1 MQKKAKIKQTK
12 KPRGK
17 GKAHVDREAVRV
29 LAIAVGGREAARE
42 LGIKESTVLSWAK
55 RYGWKLPKRKGGATI
70 KNANAITMQS
80 KPGDALIAH
89 HKELEQGTKTALMQ
103 TLHKAVKALA
113 KKGPLDV
120 SSIAQFKDACLAGA
134 KLFGWDGNPQAE
146 ININNQVCAGIVC
159 TEEQRQRLI
168 QLREQIGA
176 TATLSANQ
184 NDSSE
189 LHGAGKTQGD
199 NIGAGNSNLVAA
211 KEVTER
217 PTPAFSA
224 PAGATAPSDASP
236 TYRAWLEHE
245 KAEPEPG
252 PEYEI

>member
-1 MQKKAKIKQTK
+1 MKC
-12 KPRGK
+12 
-17 GKAHVDREAVRV
+17 
-29 LAIAVGGREAARE
+29 
-42 LGIKESTVLSWAK
+42 W
-55 RYGWKLPKRKGGATI
+55 
-70 KNANAITMQS
+70 
-80 KPGDALIAH
+80 
-89 HKELEQGTKTALMQ
+89 
-103 TLHKAVKALA
+103 
-113 KKGPLDV
+113 
-120 SSIAQFKDACLAGA
+120 
-134 KLFGWDGNPQAE
+134 E
-146 ININNQVCAGIVC
+146 I
-159 TEEQRQRLI
+159 I

-199 NIGAGNSNLVAA
+199 NIGAGNGNPVAA

-224 PAGATAPSDASP
+224 RAGATAPSDASP

-252 PEYEI
+252 PNRGEKLPEDDKQVPSGGLKIQ